1 MVNKLALFIN
11 HNIFLTKEELEK
23 ILNKKLV
30 KVIGASV
37 PVWMNVKTTKTTEP
51 AKEFFCEYEIYYDS
65 EEDEIIKSES
75 GYDIFLKK
83 VDWEKPKTISLED
96 SLKMTYQERILY
108 EKEIQ
113 RLWKSNPEPPN
124 LNRLRSKGIFKKSI
138 TELNVTLDEIG
149 NSVIDIQH
157 VLNIKNIKD
166 LNETLC

>member
-23 ILNKKLV
+23 TLNKKIV

-37 PVWMNVKTTKTTEP
+37 PVWMNVKTTETTEP

-65 EEDEIIKSES
+65 EEDEIIKSEY
-75 GYDIFLKK
+75 GYNIFLKK
-83 VDWEKPKTISLED
+83 VDWKKPKTISLED
-96 SLKMTYQERILY
+96 SLKMTHQERMLY
-108 EKEIQ
+108 EREIQ
-113 RLWKSNPEPPN
+113 ILWKSNPEPPN

-138 TELNVTLDEIG
+138 TELNITLDEID